1 MRPKTTRYLES
12 LYEEFKNNFWD
23 KGKLDSM
30 SNMGEEVLRKFMY
43 GIYISEN
50 FQDDDPTYFMGSS
63 SLSNLPSFITEL
75 ESLGGERILD
85 LFEGLLIRP
94 NLYGVTKLK
103 EFYANQFFEECKNLL
118 IELDNYTKNLDENEF
133 QIIREIIK
141 KKPSHPEND
150 FFIRYKKYLKHI
162 KDNPNTNADAIYIL
176 ENFYHPD
183 YELLKVL
190 GSGANKTVFLAQSKF
205 VHDSR
210 FALKLLDLEKIRIN
224 LRERNGIYLT
234 DEELIE
240 HEIRAAELSML
251 DEQVYLS
258 RVRTV
263 FYQRYQNYIIIEN
276 LFDMTLKEIINEK
289 GKISTP
295 LGVIKLGEQILN
307 GLSIFHR
314 HGLCH
319 GDLNAANVGL
329 KISKS
334 NDYSISWPF
343 QFYNLNSHELSD
355 KLFLRVALTDAGFAT
370 TFKMDDRSGTWYF
383 GGVSIRAPE
392 LYYFTNKWE
401 RPRLVRPTAASDLW
415 SLGVLMYYAAT
426 GEYPFYNSSDR
437 GDLKEYERKVYG
449 DIKFKLDKP
458 EERLFNRKEFQDDN
472 PTDLEREIHREYYGD
487 LEAQKKIISNLLRIK
502 PEERKFSWE

>member
-1 MRPKTTRYLES
+1 
-12 LYEEFKNNFWD
+12 
-23 KGKLDSM
+23 
-30 SNMGEEVLRKFMY
+30 
-43 GIYISEN
+43 
-50 FQDDDPTYFMGSS
+50 
-63 SLSNLPSFITEL
+63 
-75 ESLGGERILD
+75 
-85 LFEGLLIRP
+85 
-94 NLYGVTKLK
+94 
-103 EFYANQFFEECKNLL
+103 
-118 IELDNYTKNLDENEF
+118 
-133 QIIREIIK
+133 
-141 KKPSHPEND
+141 
-150 FFIRYKKYLKHI
+150 
-162 KDNPNTNADAIYIL
+162 
-176 ENFYHPD
+176 
-183 YELLKVL
+183 
-190 GSGANKTVFLAQSKF
+190 
-205 VHDSR
+205 
-210 FALKLLDLEKIRIN
+210 
-224 LRERNGIYLT
+224 
-234 DEELIE
+234 
-240 HEIRAAELSML
+240 ML